1 MITLGFFEEIDDY
14 LNIIF
19 QSVLNIE
26 KTPSNYIIITP
37 FDRKYIKEYKK
48 YHNNIAIVC
57 HSIVEFIIAT
67 KCNVKYIIAEFELAK
82 TLQRLADDYMY
93 DTKVLAI
100 IDNEIKLKDV
110 ALNGIDGAINKSL
123 LKS

>member
-19 QSVLNIE
+19 QPVLNIE
-26 KTPSNYIIITP
+26 KTPSNYMIITP
-37 FDRKYIKEYKK
+37 FKKECIKQYKK
-48 YHNNIAIVC
+48 HHDNINLVC
-57 HSIVEFIIAT
+57 HDIVEFIIAT
-67 KCNVKYIIAEFELAK
+67 KCNVRYVVAEFELSK
-82 TLQRLADDYMY
+82 TLQKLADDYMY

-100 IDNEIKLKDV
+100 IDNETKLKDV